1 MTYAEVSEII
11 DSIGIP
17 TAYYQ
22 FPEKSGQEPPFICFY
37 YDSDADL
44 QADNSN
50 YQTIRNLTIELYA
63 DAKDFELEET
73 VEAVL
78 NTNEFVYTRYET
90 SIDTERMY
98 MVTYQ
103 TSVII
108 TEAENEQ

>member
-1 MTYAEVSEII
+1 MTYVEVSEML

-17 TAYYQ
+17 VAYYQ
-22 FPEKSGQEPPFICFY
+22 FPEDSGQEPPFICFY

-44 QADNSN
+44 KADNTN
-50 YQTIRNLTIELYA
+50 YQKIRNLTIELYT
-63 DAKDFELEET
+63 DEKDFELEET

-78 NTNEFVYTRYET
+78 NANEFVYMRYEA

-98 MVTYQ
+98 MVTFQ

-108 TEAENEQ
+108 TEE

>member
-1 MTYAEVSEII
+1 MTYERVSEII

-17 TAYYQ
+17 AEYYQ
-22 FPEKSGQEPPFICFY
+22 FPENSGQQPPFICFY

-44 QADNSN
+44 KADNLN
-50 YQTIRNLTIELYA
+50 YQKIRNLTIELYT
-63 DAKDFELEET
+63 DTKDFELEET
-73 VEAVL
+73 IEAVL
-78 NTNEFVYTRYET
+78 NANELVYTRYEA

-108 TEAENEQ
+108 TEA